1 MKYPTEI
8 NIIRFKNYK
17 NLLVRILREN
27 ERVYYENSFKN
38 SDSPRKT
45 WNLIKDKIGKN
56 KKLSHPEV
64 LININGVEVREPQDV
79 ANMFSDYF
87 AGVGQAI
94 VSAGIDLS
102 PYRSHKEYLPPNECT
117 SIFLA
122 PVSFAEFH
130 KIIKN
135 IKNGNSVGYDELS
148 TNLLKSIAGV
158 IFEPLVHIFNLSIN
172 SGIFPSRWKI
182 ARVIPLYKQG
192 DKSDV
197 SNYRPIAIL
206 SPLSKVFEKIL
217 KERIS
222 SYLDKINFFTKYQFG
237 FRANRSTEH
246 AVAALSLEI
255 NYCLDD
261 DFHVATVFYDIKK
274 AFDTLNHEILLNKMI
289 NSGIRGKG
297 LQIIK
302 SYLCGRKITVDVG
315 GKMTNLKSLIDI
327 GVPQGS
333 VLGPLLF
340 LIYINDLP
348 RGLHENISH
357 AILFADDT
365 AITVKARDSLTLIEN
380 LTISVTSV
388 NRWFVSNNLVPNFTK
403 TNFMVFGRSK
413 RGHSRDFLSG
423 ASGW

>member
-1 MKYPTEI
+1 
-8 NIIRFKNYK
+8 
-17 NLLVRILREN
+17 
-27 ERVYYENSFKN
+27 
-38 SDSPRKT
+38 
-45 WNLIKDKIGKN
+45 
-56 KKLSHPEV
+56 
-64 LININGVEVREPQDV
+64 
-79 ANMFSDYF
+79 MFRDYF
-87 AGVGQAI
+87 ADVGQAI
-94 VSAGIDLS
+94 VSARIDFS
-102 PYRSHKEYLPPNECT
+102 PYRSHKEYLPPPPNECT
-117 SIFLA
+117 SIFLV

-135 IKNGNSVGYDELS
+135 IKNGNSVGHDELS

-158 IFEPLVHIFNLSIN
+158 IFEPLIHIFNLSIN

-192 DKSDV
+192 DESDL

-206 SPLSKVFEKIL
+206 SPLSKVFEKIS

-222 SYLDKINFFTKYQFG
+222 SYFDKINFFTKYQFG
-237 FRANRSTEH
+237 FRANRSTEQ
-246 AVAALSLEI
+246 AVAALLLEI
-255 NYCLDD
+255 NDCSDD
-261 DFHVATVFYDIKK
+261 DFHVATVFYYIKK
-274 AFDTLNHEILLNKMI
+274 PFYTLNHEILLDKMI

-302 SYLCGRKITVDVG
+302 SYLCGKKITVNVG
-315 GKMTNLKSLIDI
+315 GKRPNLKSLTDI

-340 LIYINDLP
+340 LIYVKDLP

-357 AILFADDT
+357 AVLFADDT

-388 NRWFVSNNLVPNFTK
+388 NRWFVSNKLVPNFKK

-413 RGHSRDFLSG
+413 RST
-423 ASGW
+423 